1 MSADRTIRFSPSLSY
16 TLGVEIEFQ
25 IVDKTGY
32 SLVPLAPKL
41 QSQAPELLKSRI
53 SKELINAI
61 LEIQTGICSNVAVV
75 ENDLLRTC
83 SLAEELADDNGCLLY
98 AASLHPFARADE
110 QEKSD
115 DSRYQ
120 EILSE
125 LQYIGRRFISQ
136 GLHVHVGVPDGDAA
150 VRVCN
155 VIQGYLPV
163 LLALSTSSPYFQGE
177 DTGLLSYRTKLFEVL
192 PLAGGYEFLRD
203 WKHFAEEVET
213 LIGYNIIGGIKDLWW
228 DARPSPQ
235 FGTVEVRVCDLP
247 TRFRDILAIVALIQ
261 AVVAWIVE
269 EDVRSV
275 RLNPYILRAN
285 KWQSLRYGLHGRFVD
300 PLKLLSDA
308 PLSFARA
315 AELLLSRVSRQ
326 GAELGSLRYLD
337 NVSAIL
343 SEGTGAEKQRSIYQ
357 RTGDFKA
364 VVRLNQQGFWE

>member
-1 MSADRTIRFSPSLSY
+1 MTAVPNIVFSPSLHY

-25 IVDKTGY
+25 IVDQTSY
-32 SLVPLAPKL
+32 ALVPLAPKL
-41 QSQAPELLKSRI
+41 KSLAPELLKSRI

-61 LEIQTGICSNVAVV
+61 LEIQTGICSTVTVV

-83 SLAEELADDNGCLLY
+83 SLAEELAEDNGCLLY

-120 EILSE
+120 KILSE

-136 GLHVHVGVPDGDAA
+136 GLHVHVGVPDGNAA

-163 LLALSTSSPYFQGE
+163 FLALSTSSPYFQGE
-177 DTGLLSYRTKLFEVL
+177 DTGLMSYRTKLFEVL
-192 PLAGGYEFLRD
+192 PLSGGYEFIRD
-203 WKHFAEEVET
+203 WNHFAEEVET
-213 LIGYNIIGGIKDLWW
+213 LIGYGIIGGIKDLWW

-247 TRFRDILAIVALIQ
+247 TRFRDILAIVSLIQ

-269 EDVRSV
+269 EDVGSV

-300 PLKLLSDA
+300 PAALLAGCAS
-308 PLSFARA
+308 
-315 AELLLSRVSRQ
+315 
-326 GAELGSLRYLD
+326 
-337 NVSAIL
+337 IL
-343 SEGTGAEKQRSIYQ
+343 CTR
-357 RTGDFKA
+357 R
-364 VVRLNQQGFWE
+364 